1 MNDSGGKQDE
11 ADGAMAPMQALEPVG
26 GLFLA
31 LAVQADGLRHEDEQG
46 SAGCEGANDFDSE
59 DDGHADAPFRFWWHG
74 ATALRRVAA
83 GCAARGEVDRCNS

>member
-46 SAGCEGANDFDSE
+46 SQ
-59 DDGHADAPFRFWWHG
+59 
-74 ATALRRVAA
+74 
-83 GCAARGEVDRCNS
+83 AARAQTISIARTMVMPMLRFVFGGMARRRCGARLRCVIGNWSMQ